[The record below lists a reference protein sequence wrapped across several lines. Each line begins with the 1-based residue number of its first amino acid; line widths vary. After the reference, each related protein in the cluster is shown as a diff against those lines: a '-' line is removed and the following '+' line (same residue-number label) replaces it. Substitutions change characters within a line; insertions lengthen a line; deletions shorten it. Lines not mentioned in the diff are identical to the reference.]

1 MFNDKASQES
11 QSSLWEHQKGE
22 TMITFT
28 RQQDGTYKRE
38 GELASQRVQIQIED
52 QTPFGIYDLAEAVA
66 FLEDAIAKSQVKMS
80 QYSIVPLEAKP
91 MPEEVKQKFSEIRR
105 EQAKEPRMIMCAHE
119 GCQETYPRTRGRYPQ
134 RFCAVHRSS
143 KAVVSDDSQQL
154 PLFSEQ
160 RQLS

>member
-1 MFNDKASQES
+1 
-11 QSSLWEHQKGE
+11 
-22 TMITFT
+22 MITFT
-28 RQQDGTYKRE
+28 LRSDGTYKRE
-38 GELASQRVQIQIED
+38 GEIASRKVQIQVGNRP
-52 QTPFGIYDLAEAVA
+52 PFGSYKLAEAV
-66 FLEDAIAKSQVKMS
+66 EIIENAIAKNQVKMS

-91 MPEEVKQKFSEIRR
+91 MPDEVKQKFSEIRR

-134 RFCAVHRSS
+134 RFCAAHRSS

-154 PLFSEQ
+154 PLFSKQ

>member
-1 MFNDKASQES
+1 
-11 QSSLWEHQKGE
+11 
-22 TMITFT
+22 MITFT
-28 RQQDGTYKRE
+28 LRSDGTYKRE
-38 GELASQRVQIQIED
+38 GEIASRKVQIRVGNRP
-52 QTPFGIYDLAEAVA
+52 PFGSYKLAEAV
-66 FLEDAIAKSQVKMS
+66 EIIENAIAKNQVKMS

-91 MPEEVKQKFSEIRR
+91 MPDEVKQKFSEIRR
-105 EQAKEPRMIMCAHE
+105 EQAKELRMIMCAHE

-134 RFCAVHRSS
+134 RFCAAHRSS